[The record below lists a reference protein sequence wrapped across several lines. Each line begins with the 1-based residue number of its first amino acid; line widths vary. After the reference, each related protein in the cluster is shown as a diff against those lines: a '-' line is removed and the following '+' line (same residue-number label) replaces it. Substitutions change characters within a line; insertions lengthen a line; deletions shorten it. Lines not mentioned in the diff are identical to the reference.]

1 MAMRT
6 PPSWLQNGS
15 HPAENDRLS
24 MQTIFKT
31 TGIVNSTDM
40 AVTQNGTP
48 NMSVNVAAGWSA
60 ILGTYQ
66 SNMGVYVAYNDA
78 TYNVAITTAS
88 ALNPRIDLIVATV
101 RDAYY
106 TGASNDVILQAIAGT
121 PAGSP
126 AAPSAPANSI
136 ILAQVLVGTSV
147 TSIVNANI
155 TDTRVLITSPFGTPA
170 TNAQVIGLIE
180 KENIVAAA
188 LTGTVNI
195 DCVTSTVWY
204 YTVNAS
210 ANFTLN
216 FRGNSTTTLNALLAI
231 GQSITVVVKNTNGA
245 TPYYASAIQI
255 DTVSITPKWQGGSTP
270 SAGNASSIDAYSY
283 TITKTASATY
293 TVLASQT
300 KFA

>member
-1 MAMRT
+1 
-6 PPSWLQNGS
+6 
-15 HPAENDRLS
+15 